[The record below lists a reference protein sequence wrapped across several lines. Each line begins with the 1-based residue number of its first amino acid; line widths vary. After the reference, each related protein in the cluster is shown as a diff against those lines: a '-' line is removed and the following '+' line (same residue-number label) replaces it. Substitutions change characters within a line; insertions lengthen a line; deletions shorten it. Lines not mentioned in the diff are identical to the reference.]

1 MDRKQK
7 TEAPRTTSAAESKPK
22 TVTVTLNGK
31 NYAVKIFGK
40 SASVNG
46 KQYDFAVAEGIVEE
60 QPVRLASM
68 GTSGEKFTEVHST
81 LPGAVIRIPVKPGD
95 TVQAGQ
101 LLLVLEA
108 MKMETP
114 VNAPVAGVLAKLEVA
129 EGQQVQSG
137 ALLAVIKG

>member
-1 MDRKQK
+1 MGRKQK
-7 TEAPRTTSAAESKPK
+7 TEAPRTASAESKPE

-31 NYAVKIFGK
+31 NYAVKLSGN

-46 KQYDFAVAEGIVEE
+46 KMYDFAVTEGIVEE
-60 QPVRLASM
+60 QPVRLAAM
-68 GTSGEKFTEVHST
+68 GTSGEKFSEVRST
-81 LPGAVIRIPVKPGD
+81 LPGSVVRILVKPGE

-114 VNAPVAGVLAKLEVA
+114 INAPGPGVLAKLEVT

-137 ALLAVIKG
+137 ALLAVIRG